1 MSVSSMQAANVLCEL
16 SNWKITNLKLQKVL
30 YFAHMYH
37 LGMEGLENPLINEE
51 FEAWVW
57 GPVEPELYHRVK
69 VFGSGSIVKGTFFW
83 DGDVDKNGSEYK
95 WLSCMFDATE
105 NMESGE
111 LIDMTHWEEGA
122 WQKVFGRGNR
132 NELIPNERILQEFR
146 ARNELS

>member
-1 MSVSSMQAANVLCEL
+1 MAVSSMQAANVLCEL

-69 VFGSGSIVKGTFFW
+69 VFGGRSIAKGIFFW
-83 DGDVDKNGSEYK
+83 YGNVDKTGSEYK
-95 WLSCMFDATE
+95 WLRCMFEATE
-105 NMESGE
+105 DIESGE
-111 LIDMTHWEEGA
+111 LIDMTHWEKGA
-122 WQKVFGRGNR
+122 WQEIYDHGNR
-132 NELIPNERILQEFR
+132 NEVIPNERILQEFR
-146 ARNELS
+146 VRNELS